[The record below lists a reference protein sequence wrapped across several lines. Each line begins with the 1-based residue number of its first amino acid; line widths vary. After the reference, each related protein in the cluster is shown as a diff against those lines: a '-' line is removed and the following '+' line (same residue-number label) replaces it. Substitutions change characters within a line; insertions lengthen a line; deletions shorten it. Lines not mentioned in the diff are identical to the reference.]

1 MNEEKKLSK
10 KELINAYKQ
19 KQFKVGVYQIRN
31 KINNKIF
38 LEGSVNLDA
47 IWNRNHVQLK
57 FGNHQNKDL
66 QKDWNELG
74 PDNFVFEIISEIQ
87 QKEGEQKDY
96 RREVLQLEA
105 MFFEE
110 LQPYYEKGYHK
121 IKLK

>member
-1 MNEEKKLSK
+1 LE
-10 KELINAYKQ
+10 Y
-19 KQFKVGVYQIRN
+19 

-38 LEGSVNLDA
+38 LEGSINLDA

-110 LQPYYEKGYHK
+110 LQPYNEKGYHK

>member
-1 MNEEKKLSK
+1 MTNDKKLTK

-19 KQFKVGVYQIRN
+19 KQFRVGVYQIRN
-31 KINNKIF
+31 KTNNKIF
-38 LEGSVNLDA
+38 VEGSVNLDA

-74 PDNFVFEIISEIQ
+74 SDNFIFEIISEIQ

-96 RREVLQLEA
+96 RKEVLQLEA
-105 MFFEE
+105 MFIEE
-110 LQPYYEKGYHK
+110 LQPFEDQGYHK
-121 IKLK
+121 RKLK